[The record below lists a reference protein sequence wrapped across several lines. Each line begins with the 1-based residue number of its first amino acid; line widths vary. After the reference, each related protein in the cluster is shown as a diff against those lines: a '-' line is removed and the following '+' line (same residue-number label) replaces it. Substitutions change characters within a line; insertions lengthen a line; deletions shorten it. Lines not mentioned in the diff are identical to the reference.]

1 MQFINTDLRSRYL
14 EFGRQGSVVDTAR
27 RIDRMRCMHQNH
39 YARKGLHSGGV
50 AFLMLLS
57 FAQEFKLQEPSK
69 PAEISAEML
78 DIIIERTISGQ
89 DSMRSRIFDMQF
101 HAHSVF
107 REMDEHGKLKKEMV
121 IERIVYEK
129 GDKQAMQYL
138 SMSSNGKALN
148 QKQMANE
155 IADWE
160 RQGKKRGTTMMPF
173 DPRYRGEYVYSLDG
187 QIMYEDVNAWIIGFE
202 PKKEEDGYIT
212 GSAYIHPTDYGVMRI
227 EASPAKLPGVIKEM
241 SMIYT
246 YKKEQ
251 GYWLPEAFEFSM
263 RLKVQFILTFVHNTY
278 TLVDRYSQFVLN
290 SGVPDS
296 LFMERR

>member
-14 EFGRQGSVVDTAR
+14 EYGRQGSVVDTAR
-27 RIDRMRCMHQNH
+27 RIDRMRCMHQNY

-57 FAQEFKLQEPSK
+57 FAQEFILQEPSK

-78 DIIIERTISGQ
+78 DIIIVSTITEQ
-89 DSMRSRIFDMQF
+89 DSMRHRILDMQF
-101 HAHSVF
+101 LAHSVF
-107 REMDEHGKLKKEMV
+107 REMGEHGDLNKEMV

-129 GDKQAMQYL
+129 GDKQTVQYL
-138 SMSSNGKALN
+138 SMITNGEVLDE
-148 QKQMANE
+148 QQMKKE
-155 IADWE
+155 ITDWE
-160 RQGKKRGTTMMPF
+160 KQGKRRGTTKMPF
-173 DPRYRGEYVYSLDG
+173 DPRYCAEYEYSLDG
-187 QIMYEDVNAWIIGFE
+187 QVVYEGIDVWVIGFQPRE
-202 PKKEEDGYIT
+202 KEDGHIT

-241 SMIYT
+241 KMVYT

-251 GYWLPEAFEFSM
+251 GCWLPEAFNFSM
-263 RLKVQFILTFVHNTY
+263 RLKVQFVLTFVHNTY

-290 SGVPDS
+290 SGLPDS
-296 LFMERR
+296 LFMELR